1 VSIRVYSWLENRP
14 LAVAQRI
21 AAIVGLLLAWLT
33 LLLLH
38 TWATL
43 AIYFANYHHPF
54 ARTPIPIAYAL
65 FLILLVVLVR
75 RHLLRLLAVLVV
87 FILVA
92 VWWMCIQPTGRGDY
106 MPPVAVQA
114 YPEFRGNFVTIHNLR
129 NFDYRTRNN
138 YDVRYEDRTYDL
150 NRLTHVDFLINYW
163 DGKRDT
169 AHTAL
174 SFGFDDGNYV
184 AVSVE
189 IRGQKG
195 DTYEFLR
202 GLFKQ
207 FELFYVIGDERDVIR
222 VRTNYQNEEVHLY
235 RTNCT
240 PENARKLFVDFLKG
254 ADALRTHPRFY
265 DTLFCNCTTTL
276 IEHIN
281 RVLPTKVPF
290 WQRRMMNGYTD
301 YAAYEHGWLAGS
313 ESFPVL
319 RAKSNINGRALKAD
333 RDPDFSAKIRTHFE
347 LGKEAQ

>member
-1 VSIRVYSWLENRP
+1 MGTLRVRK
-14 LAVAQRI
+14 LAVT
-21 AAIVGLLLAWLT
+21 VGLGFAWLA

-43 AIYFANYHHPF
+43 AIYFTNFHQ
-54 ARTPIPIAYAL
+54 PIARILLPLVYVL
-65 FLILLVVLVR
+65 FLVALVIFVR
-75 RHLLRLLAVLVV
+75 RQLLRLIVVTVIFVLA
-87 FILVA
+87 A
-92 VWWMCIQPTGRGDY
+92 GWWMSIQPTGRGEY
-106 MPPVAVQA
+106 LPPVARLP
-114 YPEFRGNFVTIHNLR
+114 YPEFHGDLVTIRNLR
-129 NFDYRTRNN
+129 NFDYRARDD
-138 YDVRYEDRTYDL
+138 YDIRYEDRTYDL
-150 NRLTHVDFLINYW
+150 RQLRHVDFLINYW

-174 SFGFDDGNYV
+174 SFGFDDGQYV

-240 PENARKLFVDFLKG
+240 PENARTLFVDILKG
-254 ADALRTHPRFY
+254 ADALRAHPRFY

-281 RVLPTKVPF
+281 HVLPTKVPF

-301 YAAYEHGWLAGS
+301 QAAFENGWLAGHG
-313 ESFPVL
+313 SFAEL
-319 RAKSNINGRALKAD
+319 RSRSNINERAQEAD
-333 RDPDFSAKIRTHFE
+333 QDPDFSQKIRTHFD
-347 LGKEAQ
+347 

>member
-1 VSIRVYSWLENRP
+1 MGILRKL
-14 LAVAQRI
+14 
-21 AAIVGLLLAWLT
+21 AAIVGLVFAWLV

-43 AIYFANYHHPF
+43 AIHFANYHQPF
-54 ARTPIPIAYAL
+54 ARVLLPLLYVL
-65 FLILLVVLVR
+65 FLISLVILLR
-75 RHLLRLLAVLVV
+75 RHVLRLAAVFAA
-87 FILVA
+87 FILIA
-92 VWWMCIQPTGRGDY
+92 IWWMCIQPTGRGDY
-106 MPPVAVQA
+106 LPPVAVQA
-114 YPEFRGNFVTIHNLR
+114 YPEFRGDLVTIHNLR
-129 NFDYRTRNN
+129 NFDYRTRDD
-138 YDVRYEDRTYDL
+138 YDIRYEDRTYDL
-150 NRLTHVDFLINYW
+150 NRLKHVDFLINYW

-174 SFGFDDGNYV
+174 SFGFDDGQYV

-254 ADALRTHPRFY
+254 ADTLRAHPRFY
-265 DTLFCNCTTTL
+265 NTLFCNCTTML

-290 WQRRMMNGYTD
+290 LQRRMMNGYTD
-301 YAAYEHGWLAGS
+301 YAAYENGWLVGH
-313 ESFPVL
+313 ESFKEL
-319 RAKSNINGRALKAD
+319 RVKSNINARAQKAD
-333 RDPDFSAKIRTHFE
+333 HDPDFSEKIRTHF
-347 LGKEAQ
+347 G

>member
-1 VSIRVYSWLENRP
+1 MGTLRIRK
-14 LAVAQRI
+14 I
-21 AAIVGLLLAWLT
+21 AAIVGLVFAWLF

-38 TWATL
+38 IWATL
-43 AIYFANYHHPF
+43 AIYFANYRHPL
-54 ARTPIPIAYAL
+54 ARTLLPIIYVL
-65 FLILLVVLVR
+65 VLILLVILVR
-75 RHLLRLLAVLVV
+75 RPILRLLAVFVA
-87 FILVA
+87 FILVIL
-92 VWWMCIQPTGRGDY
+92 WWICIQPTGRGDY
-106 MPPVAVQA
+106 LPPVAVEV
-114 YPEFRGNFVTIHNLR
+114 YPEFHGDLVTIHNLR
-129 NFDYRTRNN
+129 NFDYRIRDD

-150 NRLTHVDFLINYW
+150 KRLKHVDFLINYW

-174 SFGFDDGNYV
+174 SFGFDDGQYV

-222 VRTNYQNEEVHLY
+222 VRTNYQNEQVHLY

-240 PENARKLFVDFLKG
+240 PVNARKLFVDFLKG
-254 ADALRTHPRFY
+254 ADTLRAHPRFY
-265 DTLFCNCTTTL
+265 DTLFANCTTTL

-290 WQRRMMNGYTD
+290 LQRRMMNGYTD
-301 YAAYEHGWLAGS
+301 YAAYENGWLAGHD
-313 ESFPVL
+313 SFAEL
-319 RAKSNINGRALKAD
+319 RSKSNINARALKAD
-333 RDPDFSAKIRTHFE
+333 QDPDFSRKIRTHFD
-347 LGKEAQ
+347 QDQR

>member
-1 VSIRVYSWLENRP
+1 MGLLRVRK
-14 LAVAQRI
+14 I
-21 AAIVGLLLAWLT
+21 AAIVALVLAWSI

-38 TWATL
+38 TWATF
-43 AIYFANYHHPF
+43 AIYFANYHLPL
-54 ARTPIPIAYAL
+54 ARTLFPIIYVL
-65 FLILLVVLVR
+65 VLILLVILVR
-75 RHLLRLLAVLVV
+75 RPIIRLLAVFVTFMLV
-87 FILVA
+87 IL
-92 VWWMCIQPTGRGDY
+92 WWICIQPTGRGDY
-106 MPPVAVQA
+106 LPPVAVQA
-114 YPEFRGNFVTIHNLR
+114 YPEFHGDLVTIHNVR
-129 NFDYRTRNN
+129 NFDYRTRDD
-138 YDVRYEDRTYDL
+138 YDIRYEDRTYDL
-150 NRLTHVDFLINYW
+150 RRLKHVDFLINYW

-174 SFGFDDGNYV
+174 SFGFDDGQYV
-184 AVSVE
+184 AVSIE

-240 PENARKLFVDFLKG
+240 PVDARKLFVDFLKG
-254 ADALRTHPRFY
+254 ADRLRTHPLFY
-265 DTLFCNCTTTL
+265 NTLFVNCTTTL

-301 YAAYEHGWLAGS
+301 RAAYENGWLSGHD
-313 ESFPVL
+313 SFNEL
-319 RAKSNINGRALKAD
+319 RLKSNINGRAMEAD
-333 RDPDFSAKIRTHFE
+333 QDPDFSRKIRTHFE
-347 LGKEAQ
+347 PEQR

>member
-1 VSIRVYSWLENRP
+1 MGTLRVRTL
-14 LAVAQRI
+14 
-21 AAIVGLLLAWLT
+21 AAIVGLVFGWLVLLV
-33 LLLLH
+33 LH

-43 AIYFANYHHPF
+43 AIHFANYHHPI
-54 ARTPIPIAYAL
+54 ARILVPLVYVL
-65 FLILLVVLVR
+65 FLLSLVIFVRGYVR
-75 RHLLRLLAVLVV
+75 RLAAVFVV
-87 FILVA
+87 FIFVA
-92 VWWMCIQPTGRGDY
+92 LWWLFVQPTGRGDY
-106 MPPVAVQA
+106 LPPVAVQA
-114 YPEFRGNFVTIHNLR
+114 YPEFHGDAVTIHNLR
-129 NFDYRTRNN
+129 NFDYRTRDD
-138 YDVRYEDRTYDL
+138 YDVRYEDRTFDL
-150 NRLTHVDFLINYW
+150 KRLKHVDFLINYW

-174 SFGFDDGNYV
+174 SFGFDDGQYV

-207 FELFYVIGDERDVIR
+207 FELFYVVGDERDVIR

-254 ADALRTHPRFY
+254 ADTLRTHPRFY
-265 DTLFCNCTTTL
+265 NTLFCNCTTTL

-281 RVLPTKVPF
+281 HVLPTKVPF

-301 YAAYEHGWLAGS
+301 YAAYQNGWLAGH
-313 ESFPVL
+313 ESFAEL
-319 RAKSNINGRALKAD
+319 RAKSNINARALKAD
-333 RDPDFSAKIRTHFE
+333 QDPDFSQRIRTHFE
-347 LGKEAQ
+347 

>member
-1 VSIRVYSWLENRP
+1 MGTLRVRK
-14 LAVAQRI
+14 I
-21 AAIVGLLLAWLT
+21 AEIVGLVLAWLI

-43 AIYFANYHHPF
+43 AIYFANYRHPL
-54 ARTPIPIAYAL
+54 ARTLLPIIYVL
-65 FLILLVVLVR
+65 VLILLVILVR
-75 RHLLRLLAVLVV
+75 RPTRRLLAVFVV
-87 FILVA
+87 FILVIL
-92 VWWMCIQPTGRGDY
+92 WWICIQPTGRGDY
-106 MPPVAVQA
+106 LPSVAVLA
-114 YPEFRGNFVTIHNLR
+114 YPEFHGDLVTIHNLR
-129 NFDYRTRNN
+129 NFDYRTRDD

-150 NRLTHVDFLINYW
+150 KRLKHVDFLINYW

-174 SFGFDDGNYV
+174 SFGFDDGQYV

-240 PENARKLFVDFLKG
+240 PVNARKLFVDFLQG
-254 ADALRTHPRFY
+254 ADRLRMHPRFY
-265 DTLFCNCTTTL
+265 NTLFANCTTTL

-290 WQRRMMNGYTD
+290 LQRRMMNGYTD
-301 YAAYEHGWLAGS
+301 HAAYENGWLAGHD
-313 ESFPVL
+313 SFDEL
-319 RAKSNINGRALKAD
+319 RSKSNINARALKAD
-333 RDPDFSAKIRTHFE
+333 QDPDFSREIRTHFE
-347 LGKEAQ
+347 PDQR

>member
-1 VSIRVYSWLENRP
+1 MGKLPVRKM
-14 LAVAQRI
+14 AVF
-21 AAIVGLLLAWLT
+21 VGLVLGWLILLF
-33 LLLLH
+33 LH
-38 TWATL
+38 AWATF

-54 ARTPIPIAYAL
+54 ARTALPIIYVL
-65 FLILLVVLVR
+65 VLISLVILVR
-75 RHLLRLLAVLVV
+75 RQVLRLLAVFVV
-87 FILVA
+87 FALVIL
-92 VWWMCIQPTGRGDY
+92 WWICIQPTGRGDY
-106 MPPVAVQA
+106 LPPVAVQA
-114 YPEFRGNFVTIHNLR
+114 YPEFHGDLVTIHNLR
-129 NFDYRTRNN
+129 NFDYRTRDD

-150 NRLTHVDFLINYW
+150 RRLKHVDFLINYW

-174 SFGFDDGNYV
+174 SFGFDNGQYV
-184 AVSVE
+184 AVSIE

-207 FELFYVIGDERDVIR
+207 FELFYVIGDERDVVR

-240 PENARKLFVDFLKG
+240 PENARKLFVEFVKG
-254 ADALRTHPRFY
+254 ADTIRTHPRFY
-265 DTLFCNCTTTL
+265 DTLFTNCTTTL

-301 YAAYEHGWLAGS
+301 YAAYENGWLAGHDRFA
-313 ESFPVL
+313 EL
-319 RAKSNINGRALKAD
+319 RSKSNINARALRAD
-333 RDPDFSAKIRTHFE
+333 QDPDFSQKIRTHFE
-347 LGKEAQ
+347 PDQR